1 MSHFRYSGNIPKERQ
16 IFNAQAIQGI
26 EFQLKTLY
34 RDLYLLESYTER
46 IGKSILN
53 EFDILAMGKP
63 FNTILDKDSRTMTC
77 RVCTLNITK
86 GQIIPVALSLI
97 KYLQQAGFAYK
108 GGHKEL
114 NRASNQI
121 TLVLNL
127 IKGLDPSLRFYTIV
141 DAYCRAIWAYYFENQ
156 KILND

>member
-53 EFDILAMGKP
+53 ELDILAMGKP
-63 FNTILDKDSRTMTC
+63 FNTILDKDSRTVTC

-86 GQIIPVALSLI
+86 GQIISVALSLI

-108 GGHKEL
+108 GEHKEL

-127 IKGLDPSLRFYTIV
+127 IKGLDSSLRFYTIV

>member
-1 MSHFRYSGNIPKERQ
+1 MRPFRYSGNIPKERQ

-46 IGKSILN
+46 IGKGLIN

-108 GGHKEL
+108 GEHKEL
-114 NRASNQI
+114 NRVSNQI

-127 IKGLDPSLRFYTIV
+127 IKGLDPSLRFFAIV
-141 DAYCRAIWAYYFENQ
+141 GAYCRSIWAYYFENQ
-156 KILND
+156 KVFNN

>member
-1 MSHFRYSGNIPKERQ
+1 MNHFRYSGNIPKERQ
-16 IFNAQAIQGI
+16 IFNAQAIRGI

-63 FNTILDKDSRTMTC
+63 FNTILDKDSITVTC
-77 RVCTLNITK
+77 RVCTLNMTK

-108 GGHKEL
+108 GEHKEL

-127 IKGLDPSLRFYTIV
+127 IKGLDSSLRFYTIV

>member
-1 MSHFRYSGNIPKERQ
+1 MNHFRYSGNIPKERQ

-86 GQIIPVALSLI
+86 GGKLYQ
-97 KYLQQAGFAYK
+97 
-108 GGHKEL
+108 
-114 NRASNQI
+114 
-121 TLVLNL
+121 
-127 IKGLDPSLRFYTIV
+127 
-141 DAYCRAIWAYYFENQ
+141 
-156 KILND
+156 